1 MTMYTCGPTVY
12 APAHIGNLRTFV
24 VSDWWR
30 RTLQWNGYQVESA
43 MNVTDVDD
51 KTIKGSQITGLPLSS
66 FTSQYEKTFFVDL
79 KLLNIEQPE
88 IIPHAT
94 EYIKNMIEMIELL
107 LAKDFAY
114 QAEDG
119 IYFRIDKSNNYGL
132 LAGLKKRTDIQSRIK
147 SDQYDKETP
156 SDFALWKFWQ
166 ESDGEVG
173 WNAPFG
179 RGRPGWHIECSAMIR
194 AVFGDTIDLHL
205 GGTDLIFPHHTN
217 EIAQSEA
224 VTGQPLANHWL
235 HIAFVNM
242 AGGKMAK
249 SEGNVVTLA
258 DLTARGIS
266 PLVYRYWL
274 LSAHYRTLMNF
285 SWEALESSAT
295 AFKKLQNRI
304 SDLQETVRHSVW
316 DKKGKS
322 IEQYSNKFT
331 EAINNDLNLPVAL
344 SVVWQL
350 LDDGSVSPSDMLATI
365 LEFDKVLGLDLISV
379 TQPLDI
385 PPEVKQLLVDR
396 ESARGAGDFARA
408 DQLRQQITT
417 AGYTID
423 DTSEGPR
430 LRKI

>member
-24 VSDWWR
+24 VSDWWW

-66 FTSQYEKTFFVDL
+66 FTSQYEKIFFADL
-79 KLLNIEQPE
+79 KSLNIEQPK

-119 IYFRIDKSNNYGL
+119 IYFRIDQSNNYGL
-132 LAGLKKRTDIQSRIK
+132 LAGLKKRINIQSRIK

-156 SDFALWKFWQ
+156 SDFALWKF
-166 ESDGEVG
+166 ESPGAEVA
-173 WNAPFG
+173 WDTSFG

-194 AVFGDTIDLHL
+194 AVFGDSIDLHL

-249 SEGNVVTLA
+249 SEGNIVTLA

-304 SDLQETVRHSVW
+304 SDLQETVRHSVL

-408 DQLRQQITT
+408 YKLRQQITT